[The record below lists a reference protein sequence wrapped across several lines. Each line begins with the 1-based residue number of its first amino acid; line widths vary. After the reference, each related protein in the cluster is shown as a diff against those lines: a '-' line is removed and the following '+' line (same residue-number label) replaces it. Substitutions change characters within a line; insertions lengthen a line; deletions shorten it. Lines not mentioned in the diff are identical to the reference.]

1 MKIGICVR
9 TWGEKGGIG
18 VYTRSIVQHILR
30 SDRKNEYALF
40 YQNHAHMGA
49 FRHLENVREVY
60 VPALGKLMWDQWSM
74 PRIAEHACVDVIF
87 HTKFAVPLLT
97 KRKTVMVLHGTER
110 FIYPQFHRGADMC
123 FFKTIYPQYLRRA
136 SLILAV
142 SERGRQDIIERLQIN
157 PDNIKTVHLAADP
170 VFQLVKDEDFLAR
183 IRNTYRLP
191 KHYLLFVGLIYPGKN
206 VGRLFKAFA
215 RARKE
220 LDVNLV
226 IAGGYRWKYK
236 SDLQLISKLG
246 LARNVLFPGHVP
258 HEDLVAF
265 YNLAEAVVFP
275 SFYESFPAIPLEAMA
290 CGCPV
295 VTSPT
300 GGTPEAAGDAAL
312 YVDPNDESGLSE
324 AILRIATEPKLR
336 SELREKGFQNVKRFS
351 WEKTA
356 RATLDCLESV
366 QQKANE

>member
-18 VYTRSIVQHILR
+18 VYTRSIVSQLTR
-30 SDRKNEYALF
+30 SDRKNDYALF
-40 YQNHAHMGA
+40 YQNAAHTGT
-49 FRHLENVREVY
+49 FRNLENVREVY
-60 VPALGKLMWDQWSM
+60 VPAAGKWMWDQWSM
-74 PRIAEHACVDVIF
+74 PRSAERENVDVIF

-97 KRKTVMVLHGTER
+97 KRKTAMVLHGTER
-110 FIYPQFHRGADMC
+110 FVYPEFHRAADLC

-170 VFQLVKDEDFLAR
+170 VFRVINNGDFLER

-191 KHYLLFVGLIYPGKN
+191 KRYLLFVGHIYPGKN
-206 VGRLFKAFA
+206 VGRLFKAVA
-215 RARKE
+215 LVQKE
-220 LDVNLV
+220 LEVNLV
-226 IAGGYRWKYK
+226 IAGDYRWKYK
-236 SDLQLISKLG
+236 SDLELISKLG
-246 LARNVLFPGHVP
+246 LERNVLLAGHVP

-290 CGCPV
+290 CGCV
-295 VTSPT
+295 VITSPT
-300 GGTPEAAGDAAL
+300 GGTPESAGDAAV
-312 YVDPNDESGLSE
+312 YVDPSDEVALAE
-324 AILRIATEPKLR
+324 AIVRVLTEPVLR
-336 SELREKGFQNVKRFS
+336 NELRGKGLQNVKRFS

-356 RATLDCLESV
+356 RATLDCLESL